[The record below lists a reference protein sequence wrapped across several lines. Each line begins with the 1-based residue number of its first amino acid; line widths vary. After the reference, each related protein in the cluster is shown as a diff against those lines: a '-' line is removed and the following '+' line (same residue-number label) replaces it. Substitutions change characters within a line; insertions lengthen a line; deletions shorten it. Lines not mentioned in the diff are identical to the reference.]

1 MVFLNIIII
10 ILIITISI
18 LYKINKKN
26 KIDDIPNGPNLNHIK
41 DMTSVKSVLYNF
53 VKDNIQDPKFI
64 KFMEDHVKVPYDL
77 YIDSCI
83 EILIFTCRE
92 KLEANKDLMDKIK
105 EENPEYKEDDIIEA
119 IYQLFRSSE
128 LTVPITDF
136 YINAAKKNIAEGE
149 EIEKE
154 TKKYNDSFGDDN
166 KFDDP
171 IKALHP
177 RDSSNDLD
185 SYDITEDKSVEDLI
199 NTNTIED
206 LDE

>member
-1 MVFLNIIII
+1 MVFLNITII
-10 ILIITISI
+10 ILIIAIFI
-18 LYKINKKN
+18 LCKINKKN
-26 KIDDIPNGPNLNHIK
+26 KTDNGSNLNHIK
-41 DMTSVKSVLYNF
+41 DMTSTTSYLYNF
-53 VKDNIQDPKFI
+53 VKDNIQDHKFI
-64 KFMEDHVKVPYDL
+64 KFMEDHINVPYEL
-77 YIDSCI
+77 YIESCI
-83 EILIFTCRE
+83 ETLIFNCRE
-92 KLEANKDLMDKIK
+92 KLEANKELMNKIK

-128 LTVPITDF
+128 LVVPISDF

-185 SYDITEDKSVEDLI
+185 SYDTTEDKSVEDLI